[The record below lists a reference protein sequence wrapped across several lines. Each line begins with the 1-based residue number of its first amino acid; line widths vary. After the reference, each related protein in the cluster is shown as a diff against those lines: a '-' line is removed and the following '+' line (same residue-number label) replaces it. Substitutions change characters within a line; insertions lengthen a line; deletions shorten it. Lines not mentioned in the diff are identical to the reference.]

1 MLLHAL
7 RIDILK
13 KVEIILL
20 IQQGNDMDTIKLK
33 TQIEKEM
40 HGFVNNI
47 KEHLVDY
54 TVLYVR
60 KNMPHIDREQLTQ
73 ILEVVRNG
81 IEDSYFTQID
91 TFMNKM
97 NVTIEENVEVETT
110 AKGKKSKN
118 SESARV

>member
-1 MLLHAL
+1 
-7 RIDILK
+7 
-13 KVEIILL
+13 
-20 IQQGNDMDTIKLK
+20 MDTIKLK